1 MHSLSLSHFHVA
13 TQNRSC
19 WHCFLLP
26 AYSKLMPLPQTW
38 IWYSLLP
45 HNAPLFKRTLLSL
58 SPLLST
64 LPRNQLSR
72 ALAFE
77 EAHSSWQY
85 LFLAPICVHISV
97 LTEYP
102 WYSSQCHQH
111 SGVGSWNRLTGHTQ
125 LLTYSVETLI
135 YKKHIDHSHCTP
147 TCMPSW
153 YIFAGFISLKSPIQ
167 FCCHFSWQISWPGIR
182 IILLL
187 CFNVNRICLQFFVFF
202 LCDTIPM

>member
-26 AYSKLMPLPQTW
+26 AYSKPMPLPQTW
-38 IWYSLLP
+38 IWYSLLS
-45 HNAPLFKRTLLSL
+45 HNSPLFKRTSLSL
-58 SPLLST
+58 SPLLSI

-72 ALAFE
+72 ALSFE

-111 SGVGSWNRLTGHTQ
+111 SGVGSWNTHRPHTAPHLQ
-125 LLTYSVETLI
+125 CGNPDLQETHRSFSLYSNLHALLI
-135 YKKHIDHSHCTP
+135 YFCWFHIP
-147 TCMPSW
+147 
-153 YIFAGFISLKSPIQ
+153 
-167 FCCHFSWQISWPGIR
+167 
-182 IILLL
+182 
-187 CFNVNRICLQFFVFF
+187 
-202 LCDTIPM
+202 